1 MTLPLLATFPLDK
14 SPFYSRISTQIQT
27 PAKNYYAIAFNPGY
41 PLQASEL
48 NEVQELFFM
57 NNTLSNRFNSIWSV
71 NKPTYIPYWNG
82 MIPLDPTYIS
92 LTNVTNVTN
101 TSGNWTGIITISNGW
116 YLWNNPNSNLG
127 FWIYLDENVT
137 GTFTIPFGDTS
148 YIGFKV
154 LDQVISCC
162 SSSTCSETQDEDI
175 RDNSSGFPGGY
186 LTCGASRLKATINP
200 VIDIREIIP
209 TGAESEDGSF
219 WSLLFRI
226 TTTDNELTAEYT
238 DDTSVFTS
246 VQTTYLDTN

>member
-1 MTLPLLATFPLDK
+1 MTLPLVATFPLDK
-14 SPFYSRISTQIQT
+14 SPFYSRISTQIAAS

-57 NNTLSNRFNSIWSV
+57 NNTLSNRFSSIWQARGS
-71 NKPTYIPYWNG
+71 NIPYWNG

-92 LTNVTNVTN
+92 LTNVTNTTN

-137 GTFTIPFGDTS
+137 GTFNIPVNTTK
-148 YIGFKV
+148 YIGFTV

-162 SSSTCSETQDEDI
+162 SSSTCSDTQDEDI
-175 RDNSSGFPGGY
+175 RDNSSGFAGGY

-200 VIDIREIIP
+200 AIDVRDAIATSADP
-209 TGAESEDGSF
+209 EDGSF

-226 TTTDNELTAEYT
+226 TTTDDELTAQYRDNT
-238 DDTSVFTS
+238 TVFTS
-246 VQTTYLDTN
+246 VPTTYATS

>member
-14 SPFYSRISTQIQT
+14 SPFYSRISTQIAAS

-48 NEVQELFFM
+48 NEVQELFFI
-57 NNTLSNRFNSIWSV
+57 NNTLSNRFSSIWQARGS
-71 NKPTYIPYWNG
+71 NIPYWNG

-92 LTNVTNVTN
+92 LTNVTN
-101 TSGNWTGIITISNGW
+101 TSGIWTGTISISNGW

-137 GTFTIPFGDTS
+137 GTFSINNNTIS
-148 YIGFKV
+148 YIGFTV

-200 VIDIREIIP
+200 EIDVRDAIP
-209 TGAESEDGSF
+209 TSADPDGSF

-226 TTTDNELTAEYT
+226 TTDADTLTAQYTDNIT
-238 DDTSVFTS
+238 VFTP
-246 VQTTYLDTN
+246 VPTTVADTN

>member
-27 PAKNYYAIAFNPGY
+27 PTKNYYAIAFNPGY

-48 NEVQELFFM
+48 NEVQELFFI

-92 LTNVTNVTN
+92 LTDVTNA
-101 TSGNWTGIITISNGW
+101 SGIWEGTITISNGW

-127 FWIYLDENVT
+127 FWIYLDVDVT
-137 GTFTIPFGDTS
+137 DTFSINNNTTS
-148 YIGFKV
+148 YIGFTV

-162 SSSTCSETQDEDI
+162 SSSTCSDTQDEDI
-175 RDNSSGFPGGY
+175 RDNSSGFAGGY

-200 VIDIREIIP
+200 AIDVRDAIATSADP
-209 TGAESEDGSF
+209 EDGSF

-226 TTTDNELTAEYT
+226 TTTNDELTAEYT
-238 DDTSVFTS
+238 DDTTVFTE
-246 VQTTYLDTN
+246 VPRTYADQ

>member
-1 MTLPLLATFPLDK
+1 MTLPLVATFPLDK
-14 SPFYSRISTQIQT
+14 SPFYSRISTQIAAS

-48 NEVQELFFM
+48 NEVQELFFI
-57 NNTLSNRFNSIWSV
+57 NNTLSNRFSSIWQARGS
-71 NKPTYIPYWNG
+71 NIPYWNG

-92 LTNVTNVTN
+92 LTNVTN
-101 TSGNWTGIITISNGW
+101 TSGNWTGNITISNGW

-127 FWIYLDENVT
+127 FWIYLDETVS
-137 GTFTIPFGDTS
+137 GTFDIPFGDTK
-148 YIGFKV
+148 YIGFTV

-200 VIDIREIIP
+200 AIDIRDTIP
-209 TGAESEDGSF
+209 ISADPDGSF

-226 TTTDNELTAEYT
+226 TTDDATLTAQYTDNTT
-238 DDTSVFTS
+238 VFTP
-246 VQTTYLDTN
+246 VPTTVADTN